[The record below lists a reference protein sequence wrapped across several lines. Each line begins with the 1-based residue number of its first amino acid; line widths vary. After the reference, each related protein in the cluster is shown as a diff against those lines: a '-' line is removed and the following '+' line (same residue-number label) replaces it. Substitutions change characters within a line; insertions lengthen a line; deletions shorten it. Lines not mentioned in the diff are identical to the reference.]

1 MMWMDES
8 HRCWLIHTTQVHR
21 RLAKPPVTMPR
32 LPRCYVRATFWF
44 IIGIILGWR
53 LCSIR
58 DTHDQASANSD
69 HEGWVSRTTLF
80 VAVLSSPGG
89 AELRTAARNTWL
101 RLGAGKPVAHRFFV
115 GTKGLPG
122 TQIQSLEQES
132 RNHNDDI
139 VLLRNHEDS
148 YDTLAA
154 KMLAIFDWTATVYK
168 FDFFLKLDDDS
179 LARVDSICLELD
191 KFAKFP
197 NLYWGFFAGN
207 APVFRTGKWA
217 EKDWFL
223 SDRYLPYAR
232 GGGYVLSYTLV
243 LYLSANSHHLQH
255 YKSEDVAVGVWL
267 SGLKVKRVHDPRFD
281 TEYRSRGCSNS
292 YLVTHKQTARM
303 MFDKHKSLKE
313 NGVLCPS
320 QVRWRRSYVYN
331 WKVPPSQCCV
341 RNDSRIP

>member
-1 MMWMDES
+1 
-8 HRCWLIHTTQVHR
+8 
-21 RLAKPPVTMPR
+21 MPR
-32 LPRCYVRATFWF
+32 LPRGYVPAVFWF
-44 IIGIILGWR
+44 VTGIILGWR
-53 LCSIR
+53 LRPIHETR
-58 DTHDQASANSD
+58 DETGAKTD
-69 HEGWVSRTTLF
+69 HGDWVSRTTLF
-80 VAVLSSPGG
+80 VAVLSSPSG
-89 AELRTAARNTWL
+89 AELRAAARNTWL
-101 RLGAGKPVAHRFFV
+101 RLGSGKPVAHKFFV
-115 GTKGLPG
+115 GIKGLSE
-122 TQIQSLEQES
+122 TLVQSLEQES
-132 RNHNDDI
+132 RDHHDDV
-139 VLLRNHEDS
+139 VLLRDHEDS

-154 KMLAIFDWTATVYK
+154 KMLAIFEWTATFYK

-179 LARVDSICLELD
+179 LARIDAICLELD
-191 KFAKFP
+191 KLSKFP

-217 EKDWFL
+217 ERDWFL

-232 GGGYVLSYTLV
+232 GGGYLLSSTLV
-243 LYLSANSHHLQH
+243 RYMSTNSRHLQR

-267 SGLKVKRVHDPRFD
+267 AGLKVKRVHDPRFD

-292 YLVTHKQTARM
+292 YLVTHKQTVRM
-303 MFDKHKSLKE
+303 MFDKYKSLRE